1 MSAKPHATYKR
12 TQISTSDPRR
22 IVVLLYDGAIS
33 RLNQAV
39 EAHGRG
45 DRASRTVHVNKALDI
60 IHFLTNSLDFERGG
74 EIALNLQRLYDYI
87 RDIITLANIEGT
99 PEKFTEA
106 IRLLTTLLDAWR
118 SICADS
124 TATPAPEEDFAL
136 RTREIASGVAAIC

>member
-1 MSAKPHATYKR
+1 MSSKPHAAYQR

-39 EAHGRG
+39 ESHGKG
-45 DRASRTVHVNKALDI
+45 DKASRTIHVNKALDI

-74 EIALNLQRLYDYI
+74 EISLNLQRLYDYI
-87 RDIITLANIEGT
+87 RDIVTLANIEGT

-106 IRLLTTLLDAWR
+106 IHLLTTLLDAWR
-118 SICADS
+118 SICADH
-124 TATPAPEEDFAL
+124 TATTSPEGDLTE
-136 RTREIASGVAAIC
+136 RTRELASGVAAIC